1 MRARPMTRRTVV
13 RGAAGA
19 VVGSTALGPLAAST
33 GAADAGLY
41 LGAALEPELVTVT
54 DRSMVAWWWTEEATD
69 TTIRITPVAGGPT
82 RELRLE
88 ERRHVH
94 VATVD
99 GLEPGAEYR
108 YELLS
113 GGRRMGLGSGP
124 ADPGAFRT
132 LVPPS
137 GRKLA
142 TIALLNDLHIGEHC
156 SGTLF
161 NLPGGVSVPPC
172 FDADTYPDYAHRM
185 ADAAIGELSAHD
197 LDLVIANGDLT
208 DRGRPDDVARAL
220 RQLRRLS
227 APLLVTR
234 GNHDR
239 RLVGEC
245 GPDHDC
251 LRSQAFPGNAV
262 GDGTLRSVARVGRR
276 LGVVGLDSND
286 PDTGA
291 ARILGDQPAWL
302 DAQLDALKAEG
313 RDAIVALHH
322 PLLKPIQ
329 GVPADE
335 GADALLAVLA
345 RHDHVRIV
353 LHGHTHANDLT
364 THGPTGPLR
373 FLENG
378 AIKNYPCG
386 YALLHVHED
395 GIMRTFHRP
404 VNDWTRMW
412 TATTARETW
421 GLQPTAL
428 RGDLTS
434 RAFVLRYDSR
444 FGPGDPIDDAVADS
458 PGGRAKRIDLASVRR
473 VGNAKLR
480 RRGVVVGVHSDVDAD
495 VTVRIVARLGRGDG
509 VRRPRTVT
517 LARVRRRSAAGTVRL
532 RLRPT
537 ASQRLVLGRLTRA
550 VSARVEVEARPRG
563 GGAVRRARRP
573 LRVLGR

>member
-1 MRARPMTRRTVV
+1 MSSRPITRRTVV
-13 RGAAGA
+13 GGAAGA
-19 VVGSTALGPLAAST
+19 AVGAALLGPRAVSAP
-33 GAADAGLY
+33 AADPNLY

-69 TTIRITPVAGGPT
+69 TTIRISPVAGGPT

-94 VATVD
+94 VAAVD
-99 GLEPGAEYR
+99 DLEPGTEYR

-124 ADPGAFRT
+124 ADPGVFRT

-137 GRKLA
+137 GRRLA
-142 TIALLNDLHIGEHC
+142 TIALLNDLHVGEHC
-156 SGTLF
+156 SGTIF

-185 ADAAIGELSAHD
+185 VDAAIGELAAHD

-208 DRGRPDDVARAL
+208 DRGRPDDVTRAL
-220 RQLRRLS
+220 KQLHRLP

-239 RLVGEC
+239 RLDGAC
-245 GPDHDC
+245 GPDNDC
-251 LRSQAFPGNAV
+251 LRAQAFPGNAV
-262 GDGTLRSVARVGRR
+262 GDGALRSVARVGRR
-276 LGVVGLDSND
+276 LGIVGLDSNH

-291 ARILGDQPAWL
+291 ARILGDQPRWL
-302 DAQLDALKAEG
+302 DAQLTALEGEG
-313 RDAIVALHH
+313 RDVIVAMHH

-335 GADALLAVLA
+335 GADAVLDVLS
-345 RHDHVRIV
+345 RHDRVRIV
-353 LHGHTHANDLT
+353 LHGHTHANELR
-364 THGPTGPLR
+364 THARTGPLR

-421 GLQPTAL
+421 GLQPMAL

-434 RAFVLRYDSR
+434 RAFVLRYDSH
-444 FGPGDPIDDAVADS
+444 FGPGDPIDDAVADAPS
-458 PGGRAKRIDLASVRR
+458 GRAKEIDLASVRR

-480 RRGVVVGVHSDVDAD
+480 RRGVVVGVHSDVDA
-495 VTVRIVARLGRGDG
+495 
-509 VRRPRTVT
+509 
-517 LARVRRRSAAGTVRL
+517 
-532 RLRPT
+532 
-537 ASQRLVLGRLTRA
+537 
-550 VSARVEVEARPRG
+550 
-563 GGAVRRARRP
+563 
-573 LRVLGR
+573 